1 MADQTFDRKSGLAF
15 VVAFGIVSLFADA
28 AYEGMRG
35 ISGPF
40 LATLGASGAAV
51 GIIAGFGE
59 LAGYLLRLF
68 SGALAQKTR
77 AYWPITL
84 FGYVI
89 QMSAVPL
96 LALAGSWWMA
106 ALLIVVER
114 AGKAMRNPPRDVMLA
129 RAGDEIGHGW
139 AFGLHEALDQTG
151 AIAGPLIAALIL
163 WLHHDYHAA
172 FAWLGVPAA
181 LTLLSLLAVRVRY
194 GFAGHISPAGHE
206 TTGGTLS
213 RAFWLYAAATALV
226 GFGFADFP
234 LIAFHFEKARIVGQ
248 SLVPLFYAAAMG
260 AAGLGSL
267 VFGRWFDA
275 RGLSVLIPGIL
286 LGIAVVPLGFL
297 GGFWMALAGAL
308 LWGLSL
314 GVHEAVMSA
323 AVARMVGEEERPRA
337 YGVFT
342 AIFGIAWFAG
352 SAIQGAL
359 YDFSIPALVIVSVVA
374 EVAAFLPLLGA
385 LRQLR
390 TSAAGRA

>member
-1 MADQTFDRKSGLAF
+1 MAPASFDRKSGLAF

-40 LATLGASGAAV
+40 LATLGATGTAV
-51 GIIAGFGE
+51 GIIAGAGE

-77 AYWPITL
+77 AYWSITL

-89 QMSAVPL
+89 QMAAVPL

-106 ALLIVVER
+106 ALLIVIER

-139 AFGLHEALDQTG
+139 AFGLHEALDQIG
-151 AIAGPLIAALIL
+151 AIAGPLIAALVL
-163 WLHHDYHAA
+163 WLHHDYRAA

-181 LTLLSLLAVRVRY
+181 LTLLSLFVVRIRF
-194 GFAGHISPAGHE
+194 GFAGHVTQTQEIAQCDGLP
-206 TTGGTLS
+206 
-213 RAFWLYAAATALV
+213 RAFWLYAVATALV

-234 LIAFHFEKARIVGQ
+234 LIAFHFEKAGIV
-248 SLVPLFYAAAMG
+248 SESSIPLFYAGAMG

-275 RGLSVLIPGIL
+275 RGLSVLIPGML
-286 LGIAVVPLGFL
+286 LGIVVVPFGFL
-297 GGFWMALAGAL
+297 GGFWMGLAGAL

-323 AVARMVGEEERPRA
+323 AVARMVAEQDRPRA
-337 YGVFT
+337 YGIFT
-342 AIFGIAWFAG
+342 AIFGVAWFVG
-352 SAIQGAL
+352 SAVQGVL
-359 YDFSIPALVIVSVVA
+359 YDLSIPALVTVSVAA
-374 EVAAFLPLLGA
+374 EIAAFLPLSMV
-385 LRQLR
+385 LRVR
-390 TSAAGRA
+390 AGRA